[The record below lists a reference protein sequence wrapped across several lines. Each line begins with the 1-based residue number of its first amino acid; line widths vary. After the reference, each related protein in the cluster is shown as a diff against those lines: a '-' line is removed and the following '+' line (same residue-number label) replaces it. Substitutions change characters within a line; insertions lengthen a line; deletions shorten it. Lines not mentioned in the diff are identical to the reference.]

1 MKRSRFA
8 KSLEQG
14 AVTLS
19 FVLVI
24 ADSSDDFRFCS
35 GWLEALIPLSVIRR
49 VMICDA
55 VVLSAMLTAYVFAW
69 ASRRRKG
76 AK

>member
-35 GWLEALIPLSVIRR
+35 GWLEALGPPSVIRR

-55 VVLSAMLTAYVFAW
+55 IVIAAILIVYFFKWVL
-69 ASRRRKG
+69 RKG
-76 AK
+76 KGTK

>member
-24 ADSSDDFRFCS
+24 ADSSDDFS
-35 GWLEALIPLSVIRR
+35 GFAQAGWRRSVRR
-49 VMICDA
+49 
-55 VVLSAMLTAYVFAW
+55 L
-69 ASRRRKG
+69 
-76 AK
+76 

>member
-1 MKRSRFA
+1 MKWSRLA
-8 KSLEQG
+8 KTAERISI
-14 AVTLS
+14 ALS

-24 ADSSDDFRFCS
+24 AYHSNDFWFCS